1 MQSRVKLV
9 GVLVLVVGLA
19 LSAFVLWVTGSSRV
33 IPFEKPARLDGTTL
47 EVTYGGA
54 SCRSGASLEI
64 EESEDRVV
72 VTIEETSRFV
82 FACDDA
88 LISYDVTG
96 ELEEPLGDR
105 ELVDGACALA
115 DYRDDAICEEPTL
128 AP

>member
-1 MQSRVKLV
+1 MKLV

-19 LSAFVLWVTGSSRV
+19 LSAFVFWATGSSRV

-47 EVTYGGA
+47 EVTYGGT

-72 VTIEETSRFV
+72 VTVEESTRAWS
-82 FACDDA
+82 CDDDGV
-88 LISYDVTG
+88 SYDVTG

-115 DYRDDAICEEPTL
+115 DYRGDPLCQEPTL

>member
-19 LSAFVLWVTGSSRV
+19 LSAFVLWATGSSRV
-33 IPFEKPARLDGTTL
+33 YPFDKPARVDGTAI
-47 EVTYGGA
+47 EVTYEG
-54 SCRSGASLEI
+54 STCRSGASLEI

-72 VTIEETSRFV
+72 VTVEERTRAWS
-82 FACDDA
+82 CDDDRVA
-88 LISYDVTG
+88 YDVTG

-115 DYRDDAICEEPTL
+115 EYRDDAICEEPTTG
-128 AP
+128 P